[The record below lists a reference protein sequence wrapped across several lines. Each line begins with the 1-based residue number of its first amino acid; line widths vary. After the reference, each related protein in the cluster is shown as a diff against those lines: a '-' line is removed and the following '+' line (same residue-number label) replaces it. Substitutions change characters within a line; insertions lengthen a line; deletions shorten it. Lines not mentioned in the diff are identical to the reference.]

1 MVGLS
6 HNLDP
11 LNSDKEEQSKMLLQH
26 VNNLSDVQQLDRF
39 FTNFI
44 NDSVVNLLDQ
54 VYFAEV
60 DKMELRDLHRFVSEK
75 ITV

>member
-1 MVGLS
+1 
-6 HNLDP
+6 
-11 LNSDKEEQSKMLLQH
+11 MLLQH